1 MKIHLKWKITT
12 YILLLIWSLFTILP
26 LYWLLSATFK
36 SPNEAMGYPPTFFPK
51 HFTLSNFSTLL
62 FKSKFGFKP
71 FLNSIIIS
79 VGAMLISTVSSM
91 LAGFG
96 FSRFRF
102 PFRKYLLILILLLQM
117 IPILAVIIPLY
128 KIYSIYGLYDTYWG
142 LMLVYAMWTI
152 PLNTWLL
159 KGYFDTVPKEI
170 EEAALIDGCSR
181 MKSFFKVSFPIAS
194 PGIAAAAIFAFTR
207 AWNEFILAL
216 TLTSQV
222 RPYTVELYRFIG
234 EYGQVS
240 WNLLATASFIAIVPI
255 IITFSFLQKY
265 FVIGLSKGSVKG

>member
-1 MKIHLKWKITT
+1 
-12 YILLLIWSLFTILP
+12 
-26 LYWLLSATFK
+26 
-36 SPNEAMGYPPTFFPK
+36 MGYPPTFFPK
-51 HFTLSNFSTLL
+51 HFTLSNFNTLL

>member
-1 MKIHLKWKITT
+1 MNPRLSWKIVT
-12 YILLLIWSLFTILP
+12 YFILFIWVFFTILP

-36 SPNEAMGYPPTFFPK
+36 PENEAMGYPPTIFPE
-51 HFTLSNFSTLL
+51 HPTLKNFDVLF
-62 FKSKFGFKP
+62 FKSNFGFKP
-71 FLNSIIIS
+71 YLNSIIIAF
-79 VGAMLISTVSSM
+79 GATFISTTASM

-96 FSRFRF
+96 FSRFDF
-102 PFRKYLLILILLLQM
+102 PFKRQLLILILLLQM

-128 KIYSIYGLYDTYWG
+128 RIYSLYGLYDTRLG
-142 LMLVYAMWTI
+142 LMLVYGMWTI

-159 KGYFDTVPKEI
+159 KGYFDTIPKEI

-181 MKSFFKVSFPIAS
+181 MTAFLRISFPIAS

-207 AWNEFILAL
+207 SWNDFILAL

-234 EYGQVS
+234 EYGEVS
-240 WNLLATASFIAIVPI
+240 WSLLATASFVAIVPVLI
-255 IITFSFLQKY
+255 MFAFFQKY
-265 FVIGLSKGSVKG
+265 FVIGLAGGAVKE